1 MKNMKAKIAS
11 AALVTTMLFG
21 GAQVFADQNPAQ
33 CFHGNLRVEAH
44 RASRYSTWSYDS
56 ADDIISVRDTG
67 RYTVLINCDRE
78 FPKTITISDA
88 AGNVISEISTTDSV
102 VAYDVDLY
110 SGEDFTIS
118 VSAENFVTNSQ
129 AHDGST
135 DINVFMTLEEAY
147 PDVLPAGLQ
156 DDHCDETMFVGGAN
170 GNPNQA
176 PVFPQGM
183 ISDHCDETMFVGG
196 ANGNPNQEPVLP
208 QGMISDHCDE
218 TMFVGGANGNPNQEP
233 VFPQGMI
240 SDHCDESM
248 FVVGAISLPLDDAKL
263 PDTSRVVVASL
274 TVEQIRAMSVD
285 NFVGHMYLECLGREA
300 SQAEINFWADKL
312 MNGDITATSVA
323 AQMLTSEE
331 FENRNI
337 SDEEFV
343 AILTSVFGDGISEQT
358 ALAALAS
365 GKTRSGVINQFAG
378 SEQWA
383 SKCAFYCVNA

>member
-21 GAQVFADQNPAQ
+21 GAQVFADQNPVQ
-33 CFHGNLRVEAH
+33 GFHGNLRVEAH

-67 RYTVLINCDRE
+67 RYSVLINCDRE
-78 FPKTITISDA
+78 FPKTITIADA

-110 SGEDFTIS
+110 SGENFTIS

-135 DINVFMTLEEAY
+135 DINVSMTLEEAY

-170 GNPNQA
+170 GNPNQ
-176 PVFPQGM
+176 
-183 ISDHCDETMFVGG
+183 
-196 ANGNPNQEPVLP
+196 EP
-208 QGMISDHCDE
+208 I
-218 TMFVGGANGNPNQEP
+218 
-233 VFPQGMI
+233 FPQGMI

-248 FVVGAISLPLDDAKL
+248 FVGGAISLPLDDVKL
-263 PDTSRVVVASL
+263 PDSSRVRVVTL

-323 AQMLTSEE
+323 AQMLTSDE
-331 FENRNI
+331 FGNKNI

-343 AILTSVFGDGISEQT
+343 AILTNVFGDGISEQT
-358 ALAALAS
+358 ALAALTS

-383 SKCAFYCVNA
+383 AKCAFYMVNV

>member
-33 CFHGNLRVEAH
+33 GFHGNLRVEAH

-135 DINVFMTLEEAY
+135 DINVYMTLEEAY

-196 ANGNPNQEPVLP
+196 ANGNPNQAPVLP
-208 QGMISDHCDE
+208 QGMI
-218 TMFVGGANGNPNQEP
+218 N
-233 VFPQGMI
+233 
-240 SDHCDESM
+240 DHCDESM
-248 FVVGAISLPLDDAKL
+248 FVGGDISLPLDDAKL

-274 TVEQIRAMSVD
+274 TVEQIRAMSVN

-331 FENRNI
+331 FGNRNI

-358 ALAALAS
+358 ALAALTS

-383 SKCAFYCVNA
+383 SKCAFYMVNV

>member
-33 CFHGNLRVEAH
+33 GFNGNLRVEAH

-67 RYTVLINCDRE
+67 RYSVLINCDRE
-78 FPKTITISDA
+78 FPKTITIADA

-110 SGEDFTIS
+110 SGENFTIS

-135 DINVFMTLEEAY
+135 DINVSMTLEEAY

-156 DDHCDETMFVGGAN
+156 DDHCDETMFVGGA
-170 GNPNQA
+170 
-176 PVFPQGM
+176 
-183 ISDHCDETMFVGG
+183 
-196 ANGNPNQEPVLP
+196 
-208 QGMISDHCDE
+208 
-218 TMFVGGANGNPNQEP
+218 
-233 VFPQGMI
+233 
-240 SDHCDESM
+240 
-248 FVVGAISLPLDDAKL
+248 ISLPLDDVKL

-274 TVEQIRAMSVD
+274 TIEQIRAMSVD

-312 MNGDITATSVA
+312 MNGDISATSVA

-331 FENRNI
+331 FGNRNI

-343 AILTSVFGDGISEQT
+343 AILTNVFGDGISEQT
-358 ALAALAS
+358 ALAALTS

-383 SKCAFYCVNA
+383 SKCAFYMVNV